1 MKLYK
6 NTQNE
11 FLVATDC
18 WKEKKVVAHKEF
30 KKSPPYQKAFKQY
43 QAIYAVNLAKHK
55 KRVDKWR
62 DGLAERAD
70 ERGQE
75 MDRLGLTNKQEMNNY
90 VFAFNK
96 LSWINVDRFY
106 HMEEKEK
113 QVIVM
118 KTDAIKEERVLI
130 MFKNIGS
137 ILEMN
142 PNIETNEYV
151 QTGFPKKEEAV
162 IFAYKVENGK
172 PMICYTNLIS
182 KHPTMVIV

>member
-1 MKLYK
+1 MRDALLEKYDLRKMLDSQKLK
-6 NTQNE
+6 
-11 FLVATDC
+11 
-18 WKEKKVVAHKEF
+18 
-30 KKSPPYQKAFKQY
+30 
-43 QAIYAVNLAKHK
+43 I
-55 KRVDKWR
+55 
-62 DGLAERAD
+62 
-70 ERGQE
+70 
-75 MDRLGLTNKQEMNNY
+75 
-90 VFAFNK
+90 
-96 LSWINVDRFY
+96 IY